1 MLGVRSCRPTILSKP
16 AAAQALAAA
25 LVLILAVPAL
35 AAIAATLSSS
45 DGHPGELIV
54 LTTDNQ
60 GNRSVYANLEAN
72 GPQPVYLVGTAD
84 FEKEIARYGVQRCGA
99 PEQRDLGKLSWADGT
114 GSLSFRVPD
123 VPNGDYYFQFTVPN
137 SSPSCWRI
145 GGHSDR
151 SC

>member
-16 AAAQALAAA
+16 AAALALAAA